1 VFERQSLEFHEKLR
15 DAFLGFA
22 KAAPERFAVIDA
34 SGDEAI
40 VKQRIWDVV
49 SERLLGGAT
58 HG

>member
-1 VFERQSLEFHEKLR
+1 MRNC

-40 VKQRIWDVV
+40 VRQRIWDVV